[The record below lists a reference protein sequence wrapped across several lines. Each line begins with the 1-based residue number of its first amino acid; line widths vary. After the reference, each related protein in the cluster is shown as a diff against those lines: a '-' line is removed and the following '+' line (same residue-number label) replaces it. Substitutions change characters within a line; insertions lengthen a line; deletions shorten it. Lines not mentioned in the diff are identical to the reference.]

1 MFNRVIKTSIR
12 KLSHT
17 HNSSERFLLRSRE
30 VTSERIKELER
41 IIETQSNTIK
51 DMEFETQKRYA
62 DGLWTG
68 IVSGMIVMFGLRIVD
83 DFTVSNRRKSI
94 EIDIKK
100 EIPPL

>member
-1 MFNRVIKTSIR
+1 MFNRVITKNIKR
-12 KLSHT
+12 FCHT
-17 HNSSERFLLRSRE
+17 HKSSDFVK

-51 DMEFETQKRYA
+51 DMEFETKKRYA

-68 IVSGMIVMFGLRIVD
+68 IITGMIVMFGLRIVD
-83 DFTVSNRRKSI
+83 DFTVSNRRKRI
-94 EIDIKK
+94 EIDMKK

>member
-17 HNSSERFLLRSRE
+17 HKSSDF
-30 VTSERIKELER
+30 VKITSERIKELER

-51 DMEFETQKRYA
+51 DMEFETKKKYS
-62 DGLWTG
+62 DGISNGFL
-68 IVSGMIVMFGLRIVD
+68 IGMIIMFGLRILD
-83 DFTVSNRRKSI
+83 EFTVSNRRKRI

>member
-17 HNSSERFLLRSRE
+17 HKSSDFVK

-41 IIETQSNTIK
+41 IIQTQSNTIK
-51 DMEFETQKRYA
+51 DFEFEVKKQRG
-62 DGLWTG
+62 DGYWLG
-68 IVSGMIVMFGLRIVD
+68 FLSGMIIMFGLRIID
-83 DFTVSNRRKSI
+83 DFTVSKRKRI

>member
-17 HNSSERFLLRSRE
+17 HKSSDFVK
-30 VTSERIKELER
+30 VTSERIKELEK
-41 IIETQSNTIK
+41 IIETQSNVLK
-51 DMEFETQKRYA
+51 DFEFEVKKQRG
-62 DGLWTG
+62 DGYWLG
-68 IVSGMIVMFGLRIVD
+68 FLSGMIIMFGLRIVD
-83 DFTVSNRRKSI
+83 DFTVSNRRKRI

>member
-1 MFNRVIKTSIR
+1 MFNRLIKNSIR
-12 KLSHT
+12 NLSHT
-17 HNSSERFLLRSRE
+17 HKSSDFVK

-51 DMEFETQKRYA
+51 DMEFETKKRYA

-68 IVSGMIVMFGLRIVD
+68 IVTGMIIMFGLRIVD
-83 DFTVSNRRKSI
+83 DFTVSNRRKRI
-94 EIDIKK
+94 EIDMKK